1 MRLILGYNGIWD
13 DDGWFANYDFLMY
26 ESEAYFLITMIS
38 MWH

>member
-13 DDGWFANYDFLMY
+13 DDGWFANSFLMY